1 VDEAAVISQ
10 IPPVIIWYIELSSGV
25 TVQDESTVKTLDSI
39 TKLVCEP
46 AVVTGTAKGLP
57 VTEEKVVLL
66 KESTA

>member
-39 TKLVCEP
+39 TKLVAGAE
-46 AVVTGTAKGLP
+46 ADGAAKGLP
-57 VTEEKVVLL
+57 ETEEKVVLL

>member
-39 TKLVCEP
+39 TKLVCAP
-46 AVVTGTAKGLP
+46 AVVTGTAKG
-57 VTEEKVVLL
+57 VTAEKPVLL